1 MYHVVVKVVLGVVV
15 ALHPLQH
22 EAVERAAVAMC
33 RRCIT
38 VVGVVVE
45 VAGRTLERLAQRG
58 EGQHARHRLARRQ
71 ALVGAKRVPIHR
83 FEIGTLLVA
92 RLR

>member
-1 MYHVVVKVVLGVVV
+1 M
-15 ALHPLQH
+15 QH
-22 EAVERAAVAMC
+22 EAVERAAVAKC
-33 RRCIT
+33 HLCPTILF
-38 VVGVVVE
+38 VIVE